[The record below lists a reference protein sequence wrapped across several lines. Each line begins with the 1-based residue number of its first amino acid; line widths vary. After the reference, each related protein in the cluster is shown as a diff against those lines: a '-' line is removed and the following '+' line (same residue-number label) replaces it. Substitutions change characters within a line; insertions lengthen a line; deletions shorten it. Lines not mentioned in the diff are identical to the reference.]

1 MINRKTAIG
10 LIGVGISLFLVIQG
24 MDVSGQQ
31 ILSNGS
37 VNTTNTTTLS
47 NPTNSTAG
55 TTNNNNSVSSA
66 FDQLKDTF
74 GSLFGK

>member
-1 MINRKTAIG
+1 MKFVSVMNRKMTALGFIAVG
-10 LIGVGISLFLVIQG
+10 LSLFLVTQG
-24 MDVSGQQ
+24 TDVSAQQ

-37 VNTTNTTTLS
+37 VNITNTTTLS
-47 NPTNSTAG
+47 NS
-55 TTNNNNSVSSA
+55 TNNNNTGSDA

>member
-1 MINRKTAIG
+1 MNRKTAIG
-10 LIGVGISLFLVIQG
+10 LIGVGISLLLVIQG
-24 MDVSGQQ
+24 MDVSAQQ

-37 VNTTNTTTLS
+37 VNTTNITTLS
-47 NPTNSTAG
+47 NI
-55 TTNNNNSVSSA
+55 TNNNSTGSNA

>member
-1 MINRKTAIG
+1 MNRKTALG
-10 LIGVGISLFLVIQG
+10 LIGVCLSLFLVMQS
-24 MDVSGQQ
+24 MDVSAQQ

-37 VNTTNTTTLS
+37 VNTTNTTTLG
-47 NPTNSTAG
+47 N
-55 TTNNNNSVSSA
+55 TTNNNNAGTNA

>member
-1 MINRKTAIG
+1 MNRKIMALGFIAVG
-10 LIGVGISLFLVIQG
+10 LSLFLVIQG
-24 MDVSGQQ
+24 VDVSAQQ

-37 VNTTNTTTLS
+37 VNITNNTTTS
-47 NPTNSTAG
+47 NTTAG
-55 TTNNNNSVSSA
+55 TTSNNNSVSSA